1 MMPSVAYQSLHFS
14 PHHQLDHRPSFSA
27 MDQSYDLT
35 NVTLHAALHQPQ
47 QLTNSFQPS
56 SRTRTQFPQPIQR
69 VATQSTATADVEHA
83 LRRKTPSGTIAAG
96 YDATP
101 GGDRSIQPPATK
113 HIIVSSLDNGQS
125 LSSQPGL
132 LPDLARYN
140 PDPIVTPQ
148 YPSFASAF
156 NSIGRPEFSNTFS
169 QGVHGGGWI
178 GSLHYPGSV
187 NPALNQNTA
196 QPLAQRYNWQNGPT
210 TPTVIASSFQPGPG
224 QASST
229 GFGHYGSYWPDGGYV
244 PYYPAA
250 LRDSRYQSTPQIR
263 PNGQEDP
270 LATFQ
275 TPFNRQSLPCS
286 DNLTPGFS
294 WNPIPAQSGQHVP
307 QVYNHGT
314 SQKPFPIQHVPS
326 QNGPDSLWG
335 RREPSYQSTHHSQ
348 PNVES
353 LLPQGSTTSSTGL
366 PSSAS
371 DMFAHQPRNAEFKEK
386 VLSWAHSI
394 YVDLLASL
402 HTARKRG
409 LSQGGQESLLRNGP
423 NPSIYPKP
431 PRQPASDFSSQ
442 SNNPS
447 HNAHPFNTHSRTQ
460 LRQPNHAPNFLDQ
473 RLRSSLH
480 ISPTHNSFLD
490 NNLDTRGHFVSSFDR
505 RPSSDHAFD
514 GYRNLRRSSAGT
526 ASRLFN
532 PSHHG
537 MSVTENAAAA
547 LDILSSLC
555 IESNWEW
562 IDGMLVGGC
571 LAYGLGDYNK
581 AMRWYSRI
589 IARDP
594 G

>member
-1 MMPSVAYQSLHFS
+1 MPSVAHQS
-14 PHHQLDHRPSFSA
+14 PHFLPHQRLDHRPSFSD
-27 MDQSYDLT
+27 MDQPYDLT
-35 NVTLHAALHQPQ
+35 NATLHAAIRQPHQF
-47 QLTNSFQPS
+47 TNSFPPS
-56 SRTRTQFPQPIQR
+56 SRTRAQFPQPIQR
-69 VATQSTATADVEHA
+69 PAAQSLATADLEHA

-113 HIIVSSLDNGQS
+113 HIIVSSLDNGQA

-140 PDPIVTPQ
+140 SDPTVTPQ
-148 YPSFASAF
+148 YPIPGPFST
-156 NSIGRPEFSNTFS
+156 IGRPEFSNTFS
-169 QGVHGGGWI
+169 QGVHSGGWI
-178 GSLHYPGSV
+178 GSLHYPGSINTV
-187 NPALNQNTA
+187 LNQNSA
-196 QPLAQRYNWQNGPT
+196 QPLAQRNYWQNGPT

-229 GFGHYGSYWPDGGYV
+229 GFGHYGPYWPDGGYV
-244 PYYPAA
+244 PYFPAA
-250 LRDSRYQSTPQIR
+250 LRDSRYQLTPQIR
-263 PNGQEDP
+263 PNGHEDP

-275 TPFNRQSLPCS
+275 TPFNRQSLPSS
-286 DNLTPGFS
+286 DNITPGFT
-294 WNPIPAQSGQHVP
+294 WNPIPARSGQHVSP
-307 QVYNHGT
+307 VYNHDL
-314 SQKPFPIQHVPS
+314 SQPPFAVQHVPS
-326 QNGPDSLWG
+326 QDGPEAHWG
-335 RREPSYQSTHHSQ
+335 QPPPSYRTTHHPQ
-348 PNVES
+348 PNVETF
-353 LLPQGSTTSSTGL
+353 LPQDSATSSSGL

-371 DMFAHQPRNAEFKEK
+371 NMITQQPRNAEFKEK

-409 LSQGGQESLLRNGP
+409 LSQGGHESLLRNVP

-442 SNNPS
+442 STNPN
-447 HNAHPFNTHSRTQ
+447 HNTHPFNPNSRTH
-460 LRQPNHAPNFLDQ
+460 LRQPGHAPGYLDQ

-480 ISPTHNSFLD
+480 ISPSHNSFFQ

-505 RPSSDHAFD
+505 RPSTDHAFD

-532 PSHHG
+532 PTHHG
-537 MSVTENAAAA
+537 MSVTENASAA

-589 IARDP
+589 ISRDP
-594 G
+594 E